1 MYGRTC
7 FSCAWMKA
15 NKIQLLT
22 ASLYLTYTNYQ
33 IQVYYPFVDVHKRTR
48 QRDKIFKRANC
59 ILQPLH
65 GMARSERVSNGQVGK
80 L

>member
-22 ASLYLTYTNYQ
+22 ASLYLT
-33 IQVYYPFVDVHKRTR
+33 
-48 QRDKIFKRANC
+48 
-59 ILQPLH
+59 
-65 GMARSERVSNGQVGK
+65 
-80 L
+80 